1 MMEAAIELKT
11 VSKSYKQRPAVQ
23 NLSFE
28 VGAGEMFG
36 FLGPNGAGKTTTIR
50 LMLGLLRPDAG
61 QVRLLGQEMSSSESQ
76 TALAKLGFLPDV
88 ARIDGGFSGGEWLD
102 YLAALQNAA
111 PNPERRNYLCQ
122 RLELAQSDLKRKI
135 RAYSRGMRQ
144 KLAII
149 QTLQHQPALLI
160 MDEPT
165 EGLDPLAKRALFELL
180 AESRRENG
188 TTVFFSS
195 HILSEVEKLCDR
207 VALIRV
213 GQLAAIDT
221 IVALRQKM
229 TRRVSISLKE
239 EKLEFEAA
247 LQSLEG
253 VEQLKREAESWRMGW
268 RGDLNPLLKLLA
280 DWPVRDLT
288 IEPADLEDVFLS
300 YYRV

>member
-1 MMEAAIELKT
+1 MEAAIELKT